1 MSKIKKKLDTNDF
14 WLDCIKENNNN
25 ISSLPKNN
33 NDSSKNLA
41 LKPLIKYNVKLKR
54 NKKIYRHNSNLSYQ
68 NSKLIKTILQ
78 SEEKTKSIDEKK
90 EQKTV
95 QLYNSI
101 YDRGMLFKEIKKKTI
116 SQINKQIINAE
127 EKKLKK
133 KMKLYR
139 NKSIENKLNKNY
151 VKLSMYERGI
161 KFEQHKKMKLAQ
173 LFEENSK
180 RLNIV
185 YSFQPDISYKN
196 LNHVFFSNNYCK
208 EQTSNDSNKIF
219 LSRLV
224 KAREQEEIK
233 KNWIENNLKDRTLN
247 KMKYNKKLKKS
258 LSQKDSLIYKKKL
271 HQNLINLRCLPID
284 DEEEKNNDINTEYF
298 IN

>member
-1 MSKIKKKLDTNDF
+1 MSKIKKKLDINDF

-54 NKKIYRHNSNLSYQ
+54 NKKIYRHNPNLSYQ

-90 EQKTV
+90 EQKIV

-116 SQINKQIINAE
+116 SQINKQTINAE

-139 NKSIENKLNKNY
+139 NKSIENKLNENY

-173 LFEENSK
+173 LFEENNK

-233 KNWIENNLKDRTLN
+233 KNWIENNLKDRTSN

-284 DEEEKNNDINTEYF
+284 DEEKNNDINNE
-298 IN
+298 

>member
-90 EQKTV
+90 EQKIV

-173 LFEENSK
+173 LFEENNK

-233 KNWIENNLKDRTLN
+233 KNWIENNLKDRTSN

-284 DEEEKNNDINTEYF
+284 DEEKNNDINNEYF

>member
-1 MSKIKKKLDTNDF
+1 MSKIKKKLDINDF

-173 LFEENSK
+173 LFEENNK

-185 YSFQPDISYKN
+185 YSFQTDISYKN

-233 KNWIENNLKDRTLN
+233 KNWIENNLKDRTSN

-284 DEEEKNNDINTEYF
+284 DEEKNNDINNEYF

>member
-1 MSKIKKKLDTNDF
+1 MAKIKKKLDINDF

-68 NSKLIKTILQ
+68 NSKLIKAILQ

-173 LFEENSK
+173 LFEENNK

-233 KNWIENNLKDRTLN
+233 KNWIENNLKDRTSN

-284 DEEEKNNDINTEYF
+284 DEEKNNDINNEYF

>member
-1 MSKIKKKLDTNDF
+1 MSKIKKNLDINDF

-25 ISSLPKNN
+25 IFSLPKNN

-54 NKKIYRHNSNLSYQ
+54 NKKTYRHNSNLSYQ

-173 LFEENSK
+173 LFEENNK

-233 KNWIENNLKDRTLN
+233 KNWIENNLKDRTSN

-258 LSQKDSLIYKKKL
+258 LSQKDSLIYKKNYIK
-271 HQNLINLRCLPID
+271 I
-284 DEEEKNNDINTEYF
+284 
-298 IN
+298 

>member
-139 NKSIENKLNKNY
+139 NKSIENKLNKDY

-173 LFEENSK
+173 LFEENNK

-233 KNWIENNLKDRTLN
+233 KNWIENNLKDRTSN

-284 DEEEKNNDINTEYF
+284 DEEKNNDINNEYF

>member
-1 MSKIKKKLDTNDF
+1 MSKIKKKLDINDF

-173 LFEENSK
+173 LFEENNK

-233 KNWIENNLKDRTLN
+233 KNWIENNLKDRTSN

-284 DEEEKNNDINTEYF
+284 DEEKNNDINNDIF
-298 IN
+298 F

>member
-41 LKPLIKYNVKLKR
+41 LKPLIRYNVKLKR

-173 LFEENSK
+173 LFEENNK

-224 KAREQEEIK
+224 KAREQEKIK
-233 KNWIENNLKDRTLN
+233 KNWIENNLKDRTSN

-258 LSQKDSLIYKKKL
+258 LSHKDSLIYKKKL

-284 DEEEKNNDINTEYF
+284 DEEKNNDINNDIF
-298 IN
+298 F

>member
-1 MSKIKKKLDTNDF
+1 MSKIKKNLDINDF

-25 ISSLPKNN
+25 IFSLPKNN

-90 EQKTV
+90 EQKIV

-116 SQINKQIINAE
+116 SQINKQTINAE

-173 LFEENSK
+173 LFEENNK

-233 KNWIENNLKDRTLN
+233 KNWIENNLKDRTSN

-284 DEEEKNNDINTEYF
+284 DEEKNNDINNDIF
-298 IN
+298 F

>member
-1 MSKIKKKLDTNDF
+1 MSKIKKKLDINDF

-139 NKSIENKLNKNY
+139 NKSIENKLNKDY

-173 LFEENSK
+173 LFEENNK

-233 KNWIENNLKDRTLN
+233 KNWIENNLKDRTSN

-284 DEEEKNNDINTEYF
+284 DEEKNNDINNDIF
-298 IN
+298 F

>member
-1 MSKIKKKLDTNDF
+1 MSKIKKKLDINDF

-41 LKPLIKYNVKLKR
+41 LKPLIRYNVKLKR

-116 SQINKQIINAE
+116 SQINKQTINAE

-173 LFEENSK
+173 LFEENNK

-233 KNWIENNLKDRTLN
+233 KNWIENNLKDRTSN

-284 DEEEKNNDINTEYF
+284 DEEKNNDINNEYF

>member
-1 MSKIKKKLDTNDF
+1 MSKIKKKLDINDF

-90 EQKTV
+90 EQKIV

-116 SQINKQIINAE
+116 SQINKQTINAE

-139 NKSIENKLNKNY
+139 NKSIENKLNENY

-173 LFEENSK
+173 LFEENNK

-233 KNWIENNLKDRTLN
+233 KNWIENNLKDRTSN

-284 DEEEKNNDINTEYF
+284 EEEKNNDINNEYF

>member
-1 MSKIKKKLDTNDF
+1 MSKIKKKLDINDF

-54 NKKIYRHNSNLSYQ
+54 NKKIYRYNSNLSYQ

-139 NKSIENKLNKNY
+139 NKSIENKLNKDY

-173 LFEENSK
+173 LFEENNK

-233 KNWIENNLKDRTLN
+233 KNWIENNLKDRTSN

-284 DEEEKNNDINTEYF
+284 DEEKNNDINNDIF
-298 IN
+298 F

>member
-1 MSKIKKKLDTNDF
+1 MSKIKKNLDINDF

-25 ISSLPKNN
+25 IFSLPKNN

-116 SQINKQIINAE
+116 SQINKQTINAE

-173 LFEENSK
+173 LFEENNK

-233 KNWIENNLKDRTLN
+233 KNWIENNLKDRTSN

-284 DEEEKNNDINTEYF
+284 DEEKNNDINNDIF
-298 IN
+298 F

>member
-1 MSKIKKKLDTNDF
+1 MSKIKKNLDINDF

-25 ISSLPKNN
+25 IFSLPKNN

-68 NSKLIKTILQ
+68 NSKLIKAILQ

-116 SQINKQIINAE
+116 SQINKQTINAE

-173 LFEENSK
+173 LFEENNK

-233 KNWIENNLKDRTLN
+233 KNWIENNLKDRTSN

-284 DEEEKNNDINTEYF
+284 NEEKNNDINNDIF
-298 IN
+298 F

>member
-1 MSKIKKKLDTNDF
+1 MSKIKKKLDINDF

-54 NKKIYRHNSNLSYQ
+54 NKKTYRHNSNLSYQ
-68 NSKLIKTILQ
+68 NSKLIKAILQ

-139 NKSIENKLNKNY
+139 NKSIENKLNKDY

-173 LFEENSK
+173 LFEENNK

-233 KNWIENNLKDRTLN
+233 KNWIENNLKDRTSN

-271 HQNLINLRCLPID
+271 HQNLTNLRCLPID
-284 DEEEKNNDINTEYF
+284 DEEKNNDINNDIF
-298 IN
+298 F

>member
-173 LFEENSK
+173 LFEENNK

-233 KNWIENNLKDRTLN
+233 KNWIENNLKDRTSN

-284 DEEEKNNDINTEYF
+284 DEEKNNDINNEYF

>member
-1 MSKIKKKLDTNDF
+1 
-14 WLDCIKENNNN
+14 
-25 ISSLPKNN
+25 
-33 NDSSKNLA
+33 
-41 LKPLIKYNVKLKR
+41 
-54 NKKIYRHNSNLSYQ
+54 
-68 NSKLIKTILQ
+68 
-78 SEEKTKSIDEKK
+78 
-90 EQKTV
+90 
-95 QLYNSI
+95 
-101 YDRGMLFKEIKKKTI
+101 
-116 SQINKQIINAE
+116 
-127 EKKLKK
+127 
-133 KMKLYR
+133 MKLYR

-173 LFEENSK
+173 LFEENNK

-233 KNWIENNLKDRTLN
+233 KNWIENNLKDRTSN

-284 DEEEKNNDINTEYF
+284 DEEKNNDINNEYF

>member
-1 MSKIKKKLDTNDF
+1 MSKIKKKLDINDF

-25 ISSLPKNN
+25 ISSLPKNS

-41 LKPLIKYNVKLKR
+41 LKPLIRYNVKLKR

-173 LFEENSK
+173 LFEENNK

-233 KNWIENNLKDRTLN
+233 KNWIENNLKDRTSN

-284 DEEEKNNDINTEYF
+284 DEEKNNDINNDIF
-298 IN
+298 F

>member
-1 MSKIKKKLDTNDF
+1 MSKIKKKLDINDF

-41 LKPLIKYNVKLKR
+41 LKPLIRYNVKLKR

-173 LFEENSK
+173 LFEENNK

-233 KNWIENNLKDRTLN
+233 KNWIENNLKDRTSN

-284 DEEEKNNDINTEYF
+284 DEEKNNDINNDIF
-298 IN
+298 F

>member
-1 MSKIKKKLDTNDF
+1 MSKIKKKLDINDF

-90 EQKTV
+90 EQKIV

-116 SQINKQIINAE
+116 SQINKQTINAE

-139 NKSIENKLNKNY
+139 NKSIENKLNENY

-173 LFEENSK
+173 LFEENNK

-233 KNWIENNLKDRTLN
+233 KNWIENNLKDRTSN

-284 DEEEKNNDINTEYF
+284 DEEKNNDINNEYF

>member
-54 NKKIYRHNSNLSYQ
+54 NKKIYRYNSNLSYQ

-173 LFEENSK
+173 LFEENNK

-208 EQTSNDSNKIF
+208 EQISNDSNKIF

-233 KNWIENNLKDRTLN
+233 KNWIENNLKDRTSN

-284 DEEEKNNDINTEYF
+284 EKKKNNDINNEYF

>member
-1 MSKIKKKLDTNDF
+1 MSKIKKNLDINDF

-25 ISSLPKNN
+25 ISSLPKNS

-41 LKPLIKYNVKLKR
+41 LKPLIRYNVKLKR

-68 NSKLIKTILQ
+68 NSKLIKAILQ

-116 SQINKQIINAE
+116 SQINKQTINAE

-173 LFEENSK
+173 LFEENNK

-208 EQTSNDSNKIF
+208 EQTSNDSNKIC

-233 KNWIENNLKDRTLN
+233 KNWIENNLKDRTSN

-284 DEEEKNNDINTEYF
+284 NEEKNNDINNDIF
-298 IN
+298 F

>member
-1 MSKIKKKLDTNDF
+1 MSKIKKKLDINDF

-90 EQKTV
+90 EQKIV

-173 LFEENSK
+173 LFEENNK

-233 KNWIENNLKDRTLN
+233 KNWIENNLKDRTSN

-284 DEEEKNNDINTEYF
+284 DEEKNNDINNEYF

>member
-1 MSKIKKKLDTNDF
+1 MSKIKKNLDINDF

-25 ISSLPKNN
+25 IFSLPKNN

-54 NKKIYRHNSNLSYQ
+54 NKKIYRYNSNLSYQ

-116 SQINKQIINAE
+116 SQINKQTINAE

-233 KNWIENNLKDRTLN
+233 KNWIENNLKDRTSN

-284 DEEEKNNDINTEYF
+284 DEEKNNDINNEYF

>member
-1 MSKIKKKLDTNDF
+1 MSKIKKKLDINDF

-25 ISSLPKNN
+25 ISSLPKNS

-41 LKPLIKYNVKLKR
+41 LKPLIRYNVKLKR
-54 NKKIYRHNSNLSYQ
+54 NKKIYRYNSNLSYQ

-173 LFEENSK
+173 LFEENNK

-233 KNWIENNLKDRTLN
+233 KNWIENNLKDRTSN

-284 DEEEKNNDINTEYF
+284 DEEKNNDINNDIF
-298 IN
+298 F

>member
-1 MSKIKKKLDTNDF
+1 MSKIKKKLDINDF

-90 EQKTV
+90 EQKIV

-116 SQINKQIINAE
+116 SQINKQTINAE

-139 NKSIENKLNKNY
+139 NKSIENKLNENY

-173 LFEENSK
+173 LFEENNK

-233 KNWIENNLKDRTLN
+233 KNWLENNLKDRTSN

-284 DEEEKNNDINTEYF
+284 DEEKNNDINNEYF